1 MKKTMLTVKTLNR
14 FEREYITDTYTADE
28 IEKIEFAAYVANMNK
43 CNHPEWTESGIFA
56 DFLRCLAID
65 KIATQKREMVEVTTY
80 TTGSRRGYIRVAA
93 RGVETDPQPIPADL
107 HGLRGNIRRAL
118 DYLQRRG
125 CTHYTVCDWQ
135 GVPSKGYSNQYC
147 YTVYTG
153 YTA

>member
-14 FEREYITDTYTADE
+14 FEREYITDTYT
-28 IEKIEFAAYVANMNK
+28 
-43 CNHPEWTESGIFA
+43 
-56 DFLRCLAID
+56 
-65 KIATQKREMVEVTTY
+65 
-80 TTGSRRGYIRVAA
+80 TGSRRGYIRVTN
-93 RGVETDPQPIPADL
+93 RGIETAPQPIPADL
-107 HGLRGNIRRAL
+107 AGLRGNIRRAL

-147 YTVYTG
+147 YSMYTG

>member
-1 MKKTMLTVKTLNR
+1 MQTKTGGINMK
-14 FEREYITDTYTADE
+14 E
-28 IEKIEFAAYVANMNK
+28 I
-43 CNHPEWTESGIFA
+43 
-56 DFLRCLAID
+56 
-65 KIATQKREMVEVTTY
+65 TTY